1 MPPIIEVKDLS
12 HIYSVGTPFE
22 HTAVEHANLTVSAGE
37 LIGVIG
43 HTGSGKSTL
52 IQHLNGLLKP
62 TSGQVLVDGRDI
74 WSDKKFLRSVR
85 GRVGLVF
92 QYPEYQLFEET
103 AFRDIAFGPKNQG
116 LSGAELEQRVYRA
129 AGFVGLDREL
139 LEKSPFDLS
148 GGQKRRVAIAGV
160 IAMEPQVLILDE
172 PTAGLD
178 AAGRDAILKNIC
190 DYQRS
195 QNAAVLM
202 VSHSM
207 EEVASICDRLVVL
220 YKSHIAMDDTPEV
233 VFARSEELLRMGLD
247 VPPVTSVC
255 MKLRQMGLALPE
267 SIYTLDQALSALEGL
282 RKGGVSC

>member
-1 MPPIIEVKDLS
+1 M
-12 HIYSVGTPFE
+12 
-22 HTAVEHANLTVSAGE
+22 
-37 LIGVIG
+37 
-43 HTGSGKSTL
+43 
-52 IQHLNGLLKP
+52 
-62 TSGQVLVDGRDI
+62 
-74 WSDKKFLRSVR
+74 
-85 GRVGLVF
+85 
-92 QYPEYQLFEET
+92 
-103 AFRDIAFGPKNQG
+103 
-116 LSGAELEQRVYRA
+116 
-129 AGFVGLDREL
+129 
-139 LEKSPFDLS
+139 
-148 GGQKRRVAIAGV
+148 
-160 IAMEPQVLILDE
+160 LILDE

-178 AAGRDAILKNIC
+178 AAGRDAILKNIR

-247 VPPVTSVC
+247 VPQVTSVC

>member
-1 MPPIIEVKDLS
+1 M
-12 HIYSVGTPFE
+12 
-22 HTAVEHANLTVSAGE
+22 
-37 LIGVIG
+37 
-43 HTGSGKSTL
+43 
-52 IQHLNGLLKP
+52 
-62 TSGQVLVDGRDI
+62 
-74 WSDKKFLRSVR
+74 
-85 GRVGLVF
+85 
-92 QYPEYQLFEET
+92 
-103 AFRDIAFGPKNQG
+103 
-116 LSGAELEQRVYRA
+116 
-129 AGFVGLDREL
+129 
-139 LEKSPFDLS
+139 
-148 GGQKRRVAIAGV
+148 

-247 VPPVTSVC
+247 VPQVTSVC